1 MLKHRR
7 IQLIT
12 VAFTA
17 FTDLLDFGIAIPLF
31 GELFLASSSRF
42 FPDGTTDGM
51 KYFLFGLLMASYS
64 IAQFFMA
71 PLLGQLSDKH
81 GRKIILKVTIFGT
94 VISRLLFLVA
104 IYTQN
109 LPLAFI
115 SRLIDGGTGGNTA
128 VAVAAVSDISE
139 EKKKARNISFVYVAM
154 ALGAIS
160 GPIISGLLHSVD
172 LGNKFIAPFAFS
184 ALVSFINLVTINFI
198 FNESLKKPD
207 LSLIIKPL
215 STVKDMLKV
224 FYDHKF
230 KNLFLSLTIFLVA
243 YNIVSQLFPIYM
255 VKTYDLDVATVSGLF
270 FLLAVSIV
278 ISQAVTF
285 NYLHKLLPAR
295 EIIKKIL
302 PAISICVLLLMF
314 YHIPGVG
321 PNVLILTLVVMVFA
335 MLYALVLPAFSV
347 VFTEEAGKTGH
358 GHSLGIVSSAQ
369 AFASSVGPLLGGFL
383 VGIFYELP
391 IVVCAI
397 LILLS
402 LKLFKVWEKE

>member
-1 MLKHRR
+1 MFKHRR
-7 IQLIT
+7 IQLLT

-17 FTDLLDFGIAIPLF
+17 FTDLLDFGIAIPLL
-31 GELFLASSSRF
+31 GELFLSDQSKF
-42 FPDGTTDGM
+42 FHSDMADGM

-71 PLLGQLSDKH
+71 PLLGQLSDKY
-81 GRKIILKVTIFGT
+81 GRKIILKITIFGT
-94 VISRLLFLVA
+94 VLSRLLFLVA
-104 IYTQN
+104 IYTGN
-109 LPLAFI
+109 LPLAFF
-115 SRLIDGGTGGNTA
+115 SRLVDGGTGGNTA
-128 VAVAAVSDISE
+128 VAVAAASDLSD
-139 EKKKARNISFVYVAM
+139 EKKKARNISFIYVAM

-160 GPIISGLLHSVD
+160 GPIIAGLLHSVD

-184 ALVSFINLVTINFI
+184 ALASVINLLAINFI

-207 LSLIIKPL
+207 VKLIIKPL
-215 STVKDMLKV
+215 STIKDMLKV
-224 FYDHKF
+224 FYDHEY

-270 FLLAVSIV
+270 FLLAISIV

-285 NYLHKLLPAR
+285 NYLHKLISAR
-295 EIIKKIL
+295 KIIKKVL

-335 MLYALVLPAFSV
+335 LLYALVLPSFSV
-347 VFTEEAGKTGH
+347 VFTEEAGKHSH

>member
-1 MLKHRR
+1 
-7 IQLIT
+7 
-12 VAFTA
+12 
-17 FTDLLDFGIAIPLF
+17 
-31 GELFLASSSRF
+31 
-42 FPDGTTDGM
+42 
-51 KYFLFGLLMASYS
+51 
-64 IAQFFMA
+64 
-71 PLLGQLSDKH
+71 
-81 GRKIILKVTIFGT
+81 
-94 VISRLLFLVA
+94 
-104 IYTQN
+104 
-109 LPLAFI
+109 
-115 SRLIDGGTGGNTA
+115 
-128 VAVAAVSDISE
+128 
-139 EKKKARNISFVYVAM
+139 
-154 ALGAIS
+154 
-160 GPIISGLLHSVD
+160 
-172 LGNKFIAPFAFS
+172 
-184 ALVSFINLVTINFI
+184 
-198 FNESLKKPD
+198 
-207 LSLIIKPL
+207 
-215 STVKDMLKV
+215 
-224 FYDHKF
+224 
-230 KNLFLSLTIFLVA
+230 
-243 YNIVSQLFPIYM
+243 M

>member
-1 MLKHRR
+1 VFKHRR

-31 GELFLASSSRF
+31 GELFLSSSSKF
-42 FPDGTTDGM
+42 FSDGTTDGM
-51 KYFLFGLLMASYS
+51 KYFLFGLLMSSYS

-71 PLLGQLSDKH
+71 PLLGQLSDKF
-81 GRKIILKVTIFGT
+81 GRKKILEVTILGT
-94 VISRLLFLVA
+94 FISRLLFVVA
-104 IYTQN
+104 IFTQN

-115 SRLIDGGTGGNTA
+115 ARILDGATGGNTA

-172 LGNKFIAPFAFS
+172 LGNRFVAPFAFS
-184 ALVSFINLVTINFI
+184 ALVSLVNLVSIFFI
-198 FNESLKKPD
+198 FKESLKKPD
-207 LSLIIKPL
+207 LSLIVKPL
-215 STVKDMLKV
+215 STIRDMLRV
-224 FYDHKF
+224 FYNHKF
-230 KNLFLSLTIFLVA
+230 KNLFLSLTIFLIA

-255 VKTYDLDVATVSGLF
+255 VKTYDLDVPTVSGLF
-270 FLLAVSIV
+270 FLLAISIV

-285 NYLHKLLPAR
+285 NYLHKLMPAK

-302 PAISICVLLLMF
+302 PSIAICVLLLMF
-314 YHIPGVG
+314 YHIPGIG
-321 PNVLILTLVVMVFA
+321 PNVLILTLIVMVFA

-347 VFTEEAGKTGH
+347 VFTDVSGNTGH

>member
-1 MLKHRR
+1 MFKHRR

-31 GELFLASSSRF
+31 GELFLSESSKF
-42 FPDGTTDGM
+42 FPVGTTDGM
-51 KYFLFGLLMASYS
+51 KYFLFGLLMAAYS
-64 IAQFFMA
+64 IAQFFTA
-71 PLLGQLSDKH
+71 PLLGQLSDKY
-81 GRKIILKVTIFGT
+81 GRKVILTITIFGT
-94 VISRLLFLVA
+94 VLSRLLFLVA
-104 IYTQN
+104 IVTSN

-115 SRLIDGGTGGNTA
+115 ARLIDGGTGGNTA
-128 VAVAAVSDISE
+128 VAVAAVSDLSE

-160 GPIISGLLHSVD
+160 GPIISGALHGID

-184 ALVSFINLVTINFI
+184 ALVSLVNLITIGLI

-215 STVKDMLKV
+215 STIKDMLKV
-224 FYDHKF
+224 FYDHQY

-285 NYLHKLLPAR
+285 NYLHKLIPAK

-302 PAISICVLLLMF
+302 PGVAICVLLLMF
-314 YHIPGVG
+314 YHIPGIG